1 MFGLDGNHSYSPH
14 AKPIRTTLALDHN
27 FRKCESKTL
36 TSQMVIDII
45 GITKQKTGS
54 SNYPPAVIAMLVAA
68 ILQMLHH
75 VYLVATSGRGFLG
88 KATNVMAASAFFF
101 VFQVGTLFPPF
112 SEV

>member
-1 MFGLDGNHSYSPH
+1 
-14 AKPIRTTLALDHN
+14 
-27 FRKCESKTL
+27 
-36 TSQMVIDII
+36 MVIDII

-101 VFQVGTLFPPF
+101 VFQVGTSFAAF
-112 SEV
+112 GEVQL